1 MVLTARVKVRDPGE
15 CQPWTLSFGS
25 ARGPM
30 PTSQSR
36 RQKPERGFG
45 YGVISQKQG
54 GNTHP
59 ESKGMGVLHNEEEHS
74 EEGI

>member
-1 MVLTARVKVRDPGE
+1 MQSGPGSYPPIE
-15 CQPWTLSFGS
+15 GKSV
-25 ARGPM
+25 
-30 PTSQSR
+30 SR

-74 EEGI
+74 EEAVQPFI